1 MSTFAVIFLVMI
13 LVFLYL
19 IFGKKSNPEI
29 LENDAKRF
37 AKLLISEIK
46 LYETHKVENGLKN
59 KNLYEILKDEITKA
73 RKKFKNRIPN
83 PDLEK
88 FFDDA
93 LVEIL
98 ADGDQINLGTIST
111 SLK

>member
-59 KNLYEILKDEITKA
+59 KNQILKDEITKA